1 MDSHNSIKYENRNF
15 RIARHK
21 CAKWEK
27 MPKKSVFRHAQEFAP
42 TVVFVVLVNKSGVD
56 NSLSDTLI
64 FRPPPGDFRGKTSQ
78 LCVCVLCRRSVQRC
92 NKTKNT
98 AQDMEC
104 VSSVCGHAYENV
116 HGACMRP
123 YTSVCVCIYVKGK
136 EKVEA
141 LSHRWS
147 PENKH
152 EVQNTHTRVSYSRK
166 VKDQVESNCD
176 PSERS
181 T

>member
-1 MDSHNSIKYENRNF
+1 MF
-15 RIARHK
+15 AC
-21 CAKWEK
+21 CADVACKDATK
-27 MPKKSVFRHAQEFAP
+27 Q
-42 TVVFVVLVNKSGVD
+42 
-56 NSLSDTLI
+56 
-64 FRPPPGDFRGKTSQ
+64 
-78 LCVCVLCRRSVQRC
+78 
-92 NKTKNT
+92 KNT

-123 YTSVCVCIYVKGK
+123 YTSVCVCVCVYVKGK

-152 EVQNTHTRVSYSRK
+152 EVQNTHTRVSFSRK
-166 VKDQVESNCD
+166 VKDQVESNRD